1 MVYPVSTKEKGPT
14 EIPAAAVQ
22 IVELELMR
30 TPSIARLKPG
40 RRNAIAGKI
49 VQGLSKAGMLDHPAK
64 PSDAGDLAPDA
75 KR

>member
-1 MVYPVSTKEKGPT
+1 MEV
-14 EIPAAAVQ
+14 PAAAVQ

-49 VQGLSKAGMLDHPAK
+49 VQGLSNAGMLDRPPR
-64 PSDAGDLAPDA
+64 PSEAGESAPDA